1 MGVFS
6 TGIAYILYFRLIA
19 NVGPTGAITVTFL
32 IPGFAMFWSA
42 IVIDE
47 KLTTSMIIGCSII
60 LLGTAMATG
69 LLSLQRAVTIKR

>member
-1 MGVFS
+1 VES
-6 TGIAYILYFRLIA
+6 D
-19 NVGPTGAITVTFL
+19 
-32 IPGFAMFWSA
+32 

-47 KLTTSMIIGCSII
+47 KLTTNMIIGCSII